1 MKKIIFIISIT
12 LLAFNSQAQ
21 GTLQFNQ
28 VLTFVTDTS
37 FTFSGNGVNQTHAW
51 DFYNVPSNKTVKI
64 TKAINQISTDGSSG
78 CPTNYFYFS
87 INGVKTTVPLLE
99 DAWLKENDIL
109 GVIVELGTSGGSS
122 NYHCYQY
129 DDMFIS
135 LIEYNIIPE

>member
-64 TKAINQISTDGSSG
+64 TKAINQMSTSSSG
-78 CPTNYFYFS
+78 CTTNTFYFT
-87 INGVKTTVPLLE
+87 INGIKTTVPLLE
-99 DAWLKENDIL
+99 DAWLKEDDTL
-109 GVIVELGTSGGSS
+109 GVITKIQTLGGSG
-122 NYHCYQY
+122 NYCGQY
-129 DDMFIS
+129 DNIFIS